1 MKFKYLMTIP
11 LGYLF
16 LSYARDFSLI
26 IFRYNIPTPLDNII
40 YVCLDILVVFF
51 FVFLYNKYILKEQ
64 LSDIYVCRPAPRL
77 KWVAAAI
84 LLSTFVLCCCL
95 FLTEGTLVK
104 ENLSVEETV
113 EVVSTTILS
122 GGVRAAVTEEMIFRG
137 FIFNSLRKMK
147 GPKTAVMVSSILFA
161 AMHLV
166 NINIFS
172 IYNVISLLIAIS
184 IIGCAFALIVLET
197 GSIWSGV
204 AFHAIYNILSGDMD
218 ILHVSTNQMFPAVWS
233 YTPVKE
239 YRWITGIIGSDD
251 IETGFPAMAGFIIVI
266 IAALYSIKKK
276 KRQVAR

>member
-84 LLSTFVLCCCL
+84 LLSTIVLCCCL

-104 ENLSVEETV
+104 ENLSAEETV

-122 GGVRAAVTEEMIFRG
+122 GGVRAAVTEEVIFRG

-161 AMHLV
+161 VMHLV

-266 IAALYSIKKK
+266 IATLYSIKKK